1 MEENNELRALLDPKH
16 TALVIWDV
24 QKALVGSIFN
34 KEEFL
39 EANRKI
45 LAKARERGVAVF
57 FSKITPLPEKF
68 ESPARKYF
76 AKRRKLPI
84 TFTPDGLDL
93 ALETVPTDIIIPKNT
108 ASFFVG
114 TNFELYLRNA
124 GLTTVLFT
132 GIATEMGVESSAR
145 DASNRGF
152 FSVVLSDAVSSFN
165 QEGHNRSLE
174 NLKNIVAVL
183 PSADLFALW
192 E

>member
-1 MEENNELRALLDPKH
+1 MEDNNELKGLLDPKH
-16 TALVIWDV
+16 TALVVWDV
-24 QKALVGSIFN
+24 QKAVVNSIFN

-45 LAKARERGVAVF
+45 LSKARERGISVF
-57 FSKITPLPEKF
+57 FSKITPLPERF

-76 AKRRKLPI
+76 AKRRGKAFS
-84 TFTPDGLDL
+84 FTPDGLEL
-93 ALETVPTDIIIPKNT
+93 ALETTPTDIILPKNT
-108 ASFFVG
+108 ASIFVG

-124 GLTTVLFT
+124 GLTTILFT

-152 FSVVLSDAVSSFN
+152 FPVVLSDAVSSFN

-174 NLKNIVAVL
+174 NLKSILAVL
-183 PSADLFALW
+183 PSSELFAFW
-192 E
+192 D

>member
-1 MEENNELRALLDPKH
+1 MEENNELKALLDPKH